1 MVNKNVLDEI
11 GSKISEIIAQSPAKD
26 IERNMR
32 AMLTSMLSRLD
43 VVTREEFDVQQEVL
57 KRTRAKLTELEEKV
71 AALENQLKATTSVT
85 TPSEVNY
92 ENQLKPTTSA
102 TTTSDM
108 NYEG

>member
-1 MVNKNVLDEI
+1 MVNKNILDEI

-71 AALENQLKATTSVT
+71 AALEDQLKVTKSTT

-92 ENQLKPTTSA
+92 ENQLKPTRSA
-102 TTTSDM
+102 TTASDV

>member
-11 GSKISEIIAQSPAKD
+11 GAKISEIVAHSPAKD

-32 AMLTSMLSRLD
+32 AMMTSMLSRLD

-71 AALENQLKATTSVT
+71 AALES
-85 TPSEVNY
+85 
-92 ENQLKPTTSA
+92 QLKPAS
-102 TTTSDM
+102 SDTGAGDT

>member
-11 GSKISEIIAQSPAKD
+11 GTKISEIIAQSPAKD

-71 AALENQLKATTSVT
+71 AALENQLK
-85 TPSEVNY
+85 
-92 ENQLKPTTSA
+92 
-102 TTTSDM
+102 TTTSDTTTSNT

>member
-1 MVNKNVLDEI
+1 MEKKMINKNVLDEI
-11 GSKISEIIAQSPAKD
+11 GAKISEIVAQSPAKD

-71 AALENQLKATTSVT
+71 AALENQLK
-85 TPSEVNY
+85 
-92 ENQLKPTTSA
+92 PTA
-102 TTTSDM
+102 SDTVAGDA

>member
-1 MVNKNVLDEI
+1 MINKNVLDEI
-11 GSKISEIIAQSPAKD
+11 GAKISEIVAQSPAKD

-71 AALENQLKATTSVT
+71 AALENQLK
-85 TPSEVNY
+85 
-92 ENQLKPTTSA
+92 PTTSDTVVGDA
-102 TTTSDM
+102 